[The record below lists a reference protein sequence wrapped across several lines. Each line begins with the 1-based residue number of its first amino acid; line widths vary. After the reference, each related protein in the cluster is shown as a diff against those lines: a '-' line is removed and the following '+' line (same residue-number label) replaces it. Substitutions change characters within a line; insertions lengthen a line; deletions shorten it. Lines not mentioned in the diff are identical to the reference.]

1 MHKFKNK
8 KRIMILAAAALII
21 IGAAVFGA
29 VRWLLA
35 YRAHHVEPVADS
47 VLSALDLT
55 KADKLMIVAHPDDEI
70 IWAGSHLLDGGYLV
84 VCITNGRNAVR
95 THEFE
100 EAVKKSGNIPLIL
113 EYPDKVNGK
122 RDEWSEV
129 RSGITDDISRIMK
142 LKNWRYIA
150 THNPNGEYGHIH
162 HKMTS
167 EITTEVYNSTGASCP
182 LYYFGKYYKAVKLPE
197 VRDSLIPVADDKL
210 KGKYELGDIYQSQ
223 RKVFEKLDH
232 MMPYEMWTEYTSP

>member
-1 MHKFKNK
+1 MKIDISK
-8 KRIMILAAAALII
+8 KSCLAFLLICFI
-21 IGAAVFGA
+21 I
-29 VRWLLA
+29 
-35 YRAHHVEPVADS
+35 
-47 VLSALDLT
+47 LSAIACAVDFRMEQTFCPQPLSAGKLDCIGDAT
-55 KADKLMIVAHPDDEI
+55 KLMIVAHPDDET
-70 IWAGSHLLDGGYLV
+70 IWGGAHLLDGGYFVL
-84 VCITNGRNAVR
+84 CITNGKNKRRADEFRRAV
-95 THEFE
+95 E
-100 EAVKKSGNIPLIL
+100 KSGNTSLIL
-113 EYPDKVNGK
+113 DYPDKTNF
-122 RDEWSEV
+122 V
-129 RSGITDDISRIMK
+129 RNDWNYSKEGIEADIQLVLSAK
-142 LKNWRYIA
+142 HWDFVV
-150 THNPNGEYGHIH
+150 THNPDGEYGHIH